1 MILSL
6 AFYFYQKS
14 KMIIFSADEVTVK
27 LYIHALLVVFLIS
40 ILFGKLYWDMSPK
53 HHEYFYGMVKIL
65 NNTFDLKPRK
75 KFKRSLYKNLFT
87 WHD

>member
-14 KMIIFSADEVTVK
+14 KMIIFSAGEVRVK

-40 ILFGKLYWDMSPK
+40 ILFGKLYWDMSKAP
-53 HHEYFYGMVKIL
+53 
-65 NNTFDLKPRK
+65 
-75 KFKRSLYKNLFT
+75 
-87 WHD
+87 